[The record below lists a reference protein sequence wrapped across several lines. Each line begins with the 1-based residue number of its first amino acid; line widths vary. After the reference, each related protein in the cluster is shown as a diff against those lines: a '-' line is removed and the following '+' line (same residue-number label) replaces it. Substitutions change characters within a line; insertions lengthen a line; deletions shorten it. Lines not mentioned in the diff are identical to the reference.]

1 MSADRVKTPFDKMVD
16 KFNEMLIH
24 VDVSPEYRK
33 ELRSVAETAA
43 ATVTNWYNKFNEPE
57 PFNVE
62 TAGQILTVFKEENI
76 ALKEQLAAS
85 QAENAELRK
94 MLERMDGWLNERHL
108 GGLMPDEKEILNRP
122 TNDACLKNKI
132 AEVVSSSV
140 ACHVSTVQAQAKR
153 ITELETLSGHVLK
166 MKEALEYI
174 GRFYEPTNVDAETMK
189 KKATSTLDGINTNEW

>member
-1 MSADRVKTPFDKMVD
+1 MSADRVKTPFDKMVE

-24 VDVSPEYRK
+24 VDVSPEYRR
-33 ELRSVAETAA
+33 ELRSVAESAA

-62 TAGQILTVFKEENI
+62 TAGQILTIFKEENI
-76 ALKEQLAAS
+76 SLKEQLANS
-85 QAENAELRK
+85 QAENEALRAI
-94 MLERMDGWLNERHL
+94 LQRMDGWLEVRHL

-132 AEVVSSSV
+132 ASVVESSV
-140 ACHVSTVQAQAKR
+140 ACHVSTVQAQAQR
-153 ITELETLSGHVLK
+153 INELETLCSHVSK

-174 GRFYEPTNVDAETMK
+174 GRFYEPTHVDAETMK
-189 KKATSTLDGINTNEW
+189 KKATTTLDGITNE